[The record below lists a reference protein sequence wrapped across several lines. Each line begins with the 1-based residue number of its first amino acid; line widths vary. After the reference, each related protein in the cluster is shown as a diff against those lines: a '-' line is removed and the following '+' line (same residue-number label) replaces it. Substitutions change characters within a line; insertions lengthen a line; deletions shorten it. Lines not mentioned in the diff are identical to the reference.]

1 MQPRSE
7 PRTLRRRLWIALL
20 GAVLVSA
27 PACASLG
34 PLASLVQPPRFEE
47 DPNLPAELRLVG
59 PSLARPLG
67 GANVRV
73 WTRVTNPNPF
83 GFTLSTLAGTLLLD
97 GTRAATAEFPLG
109 LPLDAGAAST
119 VPIELSVDFRDVP
132 RLADVVRRA
141 IGREPIEYEFEG
153 TVGVNAGR
161 LGTPVFG
168 PMTIVRGELR

>member
-1 MQPRSE
+1 M
-7 PRTLRRRLWIALL
+7 
-20 GAVLVSA
+20 
-27 PACASLG
+27 
-34 PLASLVQPPRFEE
+34 
-47 DPNLPAELRLVG
+47 
-59 PSLARPLG
+59 
-67 GANVRV
+67 

-141 IGREPIEYEFEG
+141 IGREPLEYEFEG